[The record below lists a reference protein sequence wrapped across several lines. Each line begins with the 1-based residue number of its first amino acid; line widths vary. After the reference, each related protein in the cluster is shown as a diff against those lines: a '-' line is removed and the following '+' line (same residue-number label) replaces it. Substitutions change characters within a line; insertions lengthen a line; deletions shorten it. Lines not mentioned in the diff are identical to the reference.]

1 MGVYADTLA
10 ETQALLDKEQ
20 WGKDVTSGSYSGNR
34 TIYVYAPDA
43 SSGDAAV
50 HTYTGAGGYA
60 QMFSE
65 WRTANASVTSG
76 VMFDCWT
83 EWNGTSDSAK
93 NTEIDRH
100 TAFNSYYTRK
110 IAHLQAIV
118 DNGEDPTG
126 LSLES
131 MTDIEALK
139 PE

>member
-10 ETQALLDKEQ
+10 ETQALLSKEQ
-20 WGKDVTSGSYSGNR
+20 WGKDVTSGSYSGDR
-34 TIYVYAPDA
+34 TIRVYAPDA

-65 WRTANASVTSG
+65 WRTANPSVTSG
-76 VMFDCWT
+76 VMFNCWT
-83 EWNGTSDSAK
+83 EWNNLTDSQK

-100 TAFNSYYTRK
+100 TAFITYYTRK

>member
-10 ETQALLDKEQ
+10 ETQTLLNKEQ
-20 WGKDVTSGSYSGNR
+20 WGKDVASGSYSGNR
-34 TIYVYAPDA
+34 TIHVYAPGA
-43 SSGDAAV
+43 SSGDAAI
-50 HTYTGAGGYA
+50 HTYTGPGGYA

-76 VMFDCWT
+76 DMFDLWT
-83 EWNGTSDSAK
+83 EWNGFTDSQK

-100 TAFNSYYTRK
+100 TAFITYYTRK
-110 IAHLQAIV
+110 VAYYQAIV

-126 LSLES
+126 LSLED
-131 MTDIEALK
+131 MADIEALK

>member
-10 ETQALLDKEQ
+10 ETQTLLNKEQ
-20 WGKDVTSGSYSGNR
+20 WGKDVASGSYSGNR
-34 TIYVYAPDA
+34 TIYVYASDA

-50 HTYTGAGGYA
+50 YTYTGPGGYA
-60 QMFSE
+60 QMLSE

-76 VMFDCWT
+76 DMFDLWT
-83 EWNGTSDSAK
+83 EWNGFTDSQK

-100 TAFNSYYTRK
+100 TAFITYYTRK

-126 LSLES
+126 LSLED
-131 MTDIEALK
+131 MADIEALK